1 MNKFDLVE
9 KVARETGVSKKVAE
23 EVINCAIAVVKEAV
37 ADGAK
42 VSVRGFGTMEAVERA
57 PRRGY
62 NIISMQTM
70 DIPSTK
76 TVRFRPSESFKE
88 IL

>member
-9 KVARETGVSKKVAE
+9 KVARESGVSKKVAE
-23 EVINCAIAVVKEAV
+23 DVINCAIAVVKEAV

-42 VSVRGFGTMEAVERA
+42 VSVRGFGTMEAVVRA

-62 NIISMQTM
+62 NPVSMQTM
-70 DIPSTK
+70 SIPSTK

>member
-1 MNKFDLVE
+1 MNKLDLVE

-23 EVINCAIAVVKEAV
+23 DVISCAIAVVKEAV

-42 VSVRGFGTMEAVERA
+42 VSVRGFGTMEAVVRA

-62 NIISMQTM
+62 NITSMQTI